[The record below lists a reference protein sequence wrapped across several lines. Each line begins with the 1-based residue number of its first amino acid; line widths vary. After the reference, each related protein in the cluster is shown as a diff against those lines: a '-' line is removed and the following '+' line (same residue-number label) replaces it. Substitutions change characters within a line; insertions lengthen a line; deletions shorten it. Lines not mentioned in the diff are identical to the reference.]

1 MSEDGRRLRGHDDG
15 HLHRG
20 RGGRGPSRPGV
31 AGPAVPDPGPEQAHG
46 RRSAAH
52 PGGEGPAGGA
62 RMTAT
67 ARRTALAAILLGFFV
82 VMLDTTIVNVALA
95 GIGADL
101 GMTVSSLQWVVDA
114 YALTFAAF
122 LLTAGAACDRL
133 GARRVHLA
141 GLVVFAV
148 LSSVC
153 ALAPTGGLLVV
164 GRAVQGLGAAA
175 IVPGSLALLSV
186 VSADPGERARA
197 IGLWGGAGG
206 AAAAIGPVLGGALVS
221 TIGWRTV
228 FWVNLPVI
236 AVGCLLTLRAVP
248 ASTGGRA
255 GRVDPPG
262 QALSVL
268 ALVALTHAAITAGE
282 RGWSPRQGCEL
293 VVGGVLLALFVVA
306 ERRRPDPML
315 PIALVTRA
323 RFSVA
328 AVVGFAL
335 NVGFFGQLFVLS
347 LFLQRYL
354 GYEPWLAGLALA
366 PQACSAVVASPLGGR
381 CAARWGA
388 FPAML
393 TGLVTGAVGFVGLV
407 LLTAETPYAVV
418 AALTFTAGFGTAL
431 AMPAAT
437 SAAVASAP
445 PEHVGVAGGVVNAAR
460 QTGSVVGVAVLGAM
474 VAGGDLLRGFHSA
487 AAAAGGVFG
496 VAALLVAAVVLA
508 PPDPSSCPAR
518 AARRG
523 RPGGR
528 RAR

>member
-1 MSEDGRRLRGHDDG
+1 MDEGRRRLRGHDDG
-15 HLHRG
+15 RLHRG
-20 RGGRGPSRPGV
+20 RGDRGPGGPGAADI
-31 AGPAVPDPGPEQAHG
+31 AGPAVSNPGPGPG
-46 RRSAAH
+46 RADGR
-52 PGGEGPAGGA
+52 GPAGGA
-62 RMTAT
+62 LMTTT

-101 GMTVSSLQWVVDA
+101 GMTVGSLQWVVDA

-148 LSSVC
+148 FSAVC

-221 TIGWRTV
+221 TIGWRAV
-228 FWVNLPVI
+228 FWANLPVI

-248 ASTGGRA
+248 APA
-255 GRVDPPG
+255 GRRGRRADPPG
-262 QALSVL
+262 QLLSVL
-268 ALVALTHAAITAGE
+268 ALVALTHAVITAGE
-282 RGWSPRQGCEL
+282 RGWSPRQVCTL
-293 VVGGVLLALFVVA
+293 IVGGVLLALVAVV
-306 ERRRPDPML
+306 ERRRPEPML
-315 PIALVTRA
+315 PVALFTRA

-347 LFLQRYL
+347 LFFQRYL

-388 FPAML
+388 FPTML
-393 TGLVTGAVGFVGLV
+393 AGLVIGAAGFSSLV

-431 AMPAAT
+431 AVPAAT

-460 QTGSVVGVAVLGAM
+460 QTGSVVGVAVLGAR
-474 VAGGDLLRGFHSA
+474 VAGGAFLPGFHSA

-496 VAALLVAAVVLA
+496 AAALLTAAVALR
-508 PPDPSSCPAR
+508 PSDPSPCPPR